1 MFKLYPIFIVL
12 VLVNFSLVFFTR
24 NLKHTAKW
32 KWWLGIGLF
41 AFVTML
47 FMSSV
52 SIPEN
57 LFSDLLF
64 SDFVKAYYPAGYYIL
79 RNPSEIYYQY
89 QINTNG
95 AELANQM
102 PLGVGGFVNIPI
114 IALLFTPFSYM
125 SKPLAVALFTMA
137 GILAV
142 VLFFFV
148 LVNFTRAVLWERI
161 LIIET
166 VLINGP
172 LYNSLKFG
180 NTTHFILLLLVL
192 VLFFLEKKRDII
204 CGILLAIVTL
214 IKPPIGFLVI
224 YFIFRKRWRV
234 IFGFAVTLVAV
245 TGVSILLFGYQLH
258 LFWLQ
263 NVFFRFS
270 NQPLAS
276 FNVQSVSGLLA
287 RLLTN
292 ASLISWQPIVVQWE
306 FKLIQYILVSLL
318 VGGTIWICM
327 RSKSSQTLEVQNLE
341 FSIFLCLALIISPIS
356 WTHYYLLMLLPLTL
370 YFGNKLAVPK
380 RKIWL
385 GFVMLSI
392 LLISLPEIALPERVI
407 YSSNFWV
414 RLLVSHYFFG
424 GVLLLGILLVARWR
438 LAKSYPV
445 SS

>member
-1 MFKLYPIFIVL
+1 
-12 VLVNFSLVFFTR
+12 
-24 NLKHTAKW
+24 
-32 KWWLGIGLF
+32 
-41 AFVTML
+41 
-47 FMSSV
+47 
-52 SIPEN
+52 
-57 LFSDLLF
+57 
-64 SDFVKAYYPAGYYIL
+64 
-79 RNPSEIYYQY
+79 
-89 QINTNG
+89 
-95 AELANQM
+95 
-102 PLGVGGFVNIPI
+102 
-114 IALLFTPFSYM
+114 
-125 SKPLAVALFTMA
+125 
-137 GILAV
+137 
-142 VLFFFV
+142 
-148 LVNFTRAVLWERI
+148 
-161 LIIET
+161 
-166 VLINGP
+166 
-172 LYNSLKFG
+172 
-180 NTTHFILLLLVL
+180 VL